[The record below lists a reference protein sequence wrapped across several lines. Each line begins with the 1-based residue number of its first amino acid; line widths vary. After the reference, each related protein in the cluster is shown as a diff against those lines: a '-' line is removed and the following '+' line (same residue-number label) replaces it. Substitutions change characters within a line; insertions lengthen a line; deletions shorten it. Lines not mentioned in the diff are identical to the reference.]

1 MKAPVRKSVVSRN
14 LMYPIGVEAGLNRLR
29 QQPDFEAHVEEM
41 MRQLILT
48 DYGERVMRPDFGT
61 GLRGMVFE
69 QLKGATEALVR
80 GSIFASLQRW
90 LDDVVRVDAVTV
102 EVDDSLLRVRIV
114 YALRTTPGRRVLNTE
129 VAI

>member
-1 MKAPVRKSVVSRN
+1 MTTPIRKSEVSRN
-14 LMYPIGVEAGLNRLR
+14 LMYPIGIEAGLNRLR
-29 QQPDFEAHVEEM
+29 QQPDPETHVEEM

-48 DYGERVMRPDFGT
+48 DYGERVMRPEFGT

-69 QLKGATEALVR
+69 PLKGATETLVR
-80 GSIFASLQRW
+80 ASVFASLRRW

-102 EVDDSLLRVRIV
+102 EVEDALLKVRII
-114 YALRTTPGRRVLNTE
+114 YALRIRPGRRILNAE